1 MTGKK
6 EKTISGAMYSAPN
19 LEHNLRTHIP
29 PNSVEER
36 RHLNWVYTKDSE
48 ITLKQVYE
56 KLFGKPYK
64 EWRDREIKK
73 GRGKRFP
80 PTYYEKIEQDKQ
92 KHLCYEIIWQIGDMR
107 DTGFVYTPE
116 DAAKAQDMLDEFAK
130 YILEL
135 PEVCVVT
142 QKELDDPN
150 WKPPFEAGLI
160 VHHMVYHGDENSPHI
175 HMTYIPYTTNS
186 SKGAPIQNAFAQT
199 FKDLGYP
206 TTMRQAVTET
216 GDLVWQK
223 DEDGNLKPQM
233 KRDRY
238 GGADWVETQKA
249 VLQDMMLREFGW
261 ERFYKGS
268 NPRGNLLLSDYR
280 REKAAE
286 MAKKEERKLEDIKH
300 KVVTGQATIQAQAEQ
315 MEAMLESLD
324 KGTEAERQL
333 SVRITDKNAELDD
346 VLRNLADKSTKLDE
360 VKQDLTDKKS
370 EVREQEQKLML
381 IKEDAEV
388 TVQKAHY
395 AEELIDYFKNTNSG
409 EREKAYFEKMLDLKY
424 ENECLKC
431 ENEVLKAEN
440 RSLKAKLE
448 KAYDFMR
455 QFTINGMN
463 MLEHFLRSIGEWV
476 QQKVAGMSR

>member
-48 ITLKQVYE
+48 ITLQQVYE
-56 KLFGKPYK
+56 KLFAKPYK

-107 DTGFVYTPE
+107 DTGFIYTPD
-116 DAAKAQDMLDEFAK
+116 DAYRAQDLLDEFAK
-130 YILEL
+130 YLLEL

-142 QKELDDPN
+142 QKELDDPS

-249 VLQDMMLREFGW
+249 VLQDMMLKEFGW

-268 NPRGNLLLSDYR
+268 NLRGNLLLSDYR

-286 MAKKEERKLEDIKH
+286 MAKEEERKLEDIKDQ
-300 KVVTGQATIQAQAEQ
+300 VVTGQATIQA
-315 MEAMLESLD
+315 
-324 KGTEAERQL
+324 
-333 SVRITDKNAELDD
+333 
-346 VLRNLADKSTKLDE
+346 
-360 VKQDLTDKKS
+360 
-370 EVREQEQKLML
+370 
-381 IKEDAEV
+381 
-388 TVQKAHY
+388 
-395 AEELIDYFKNTNSG
+395 
-409 EREKAYFEKMLDLKY
+409 
-424 ENECLKC
+424 
-431 ENEVLKAEN
+431 
-440 RSLKAKLE
+440 
-448 KAYDFMR
+448 
-455 QFTINGMN
+455 
-463 MLEHFLRSIGEWV
+463 
-476 QQKVAGMSR
+476 

>member
-29 PNSVEER
+29 PNSVEEQ

-48 ITLKQVYE
+48 ITLQQVYE
-56 KLFGKPYK
+56 KLFAKPYK

-107 DTGFVYTPE
+107 DTGFIYTPD
-116 DAAKAQDMLDEFAK
+116 DAHRAQDLLDEFAK
-130 YILEL
+130 YLLEL

-142 QKELDDPN
+142 QKELDDPS
-150 WKPPFEAGLI
+150 WKPPFDAGLI

-199 FKDLGYP
+199 FKDLGFP

-249 VLQDMMLREFGW
+249 VLQDMMLKEFGW

-286 MAKKEERKLEDIKH
+286 MAKEEERKLENIKD
-300 KVVTGQATIQAQAEQ
+300 KVATGQATIQAQAEQ

-324 KGTEAERQL
+324 KGAEAERQL
-333 SVRITDKNAELDD
+333 TARISEKSAELDE
-346 VLRNLADKSTKLDE
+346 VLQN
-360 VKQDLTDKKS
+360 LTDKKS
-370 EVREQEQKLML
+370 EVQERERKLTL
-381 IKEDAEV
+381 IKEDTAV
-388 TVQKAHY
+388 MVQKAQF
-395 AEELIDYFKNTNSG
+395 AEELIDYFKNTNTG
-409 EREKAYFEKMLDLKY
+409 DREKAYFEKMIDLRY
-424 ENECLKC
+424 ENECLKRQ
-431 ENEVLKAEN
+431 NEELKTEN
-440 RSLKAKLE
+440 RTLKAKLE

>member
-48 ITLKQVYE
+48 ITLQQVYE
-56 KLFGKPYK
+56 KLFAKPYK

-107 DTGFVYTPE
+107 DTGFVYTPD
-116 DAAKAQDMLDEFAK
+116 DANRAQDLLDEFAK
-130 YILEL
+130 YLLEL

-142 QKELDDPN
+142 QKELDDPS
-150 WKPPFEAGLI
+150 WKPPFDAGLI

-186 SKGAPIQNAFAQT
+186 SKGAPVQNAFAQT

-206 TTMRQAVTET
+206 TTMKQAVAET
-216 GDLVWQK
+216 GDLIWKK

-249 VLQDMMLREFGW
+249 VLQDMMLKEFGW

-268 NPRGNLLLSDYR
+268 NPRGNLILSDYR

-286 MAKKEERKLEDIKH
+286 MAKEEERKLENIKD
-300 KVVTGQATIQAQAEQ
+300 KVATGQATIQAQAEQ

-324 KGTEAERQL
+324 KGAEAERQL
-333 SVRITDKNAELDD
+333 SIRITDKNSELDD
-346 VLRNLADKSTKLDE
+346 VLRNLADKSTELDE

-370 EVREQEQKLML
+370 EVREQEQKLTL
-381 IKEDAEV
+381 IKEDADE
-388 TVQKAHY
+388 TIQKAKF
-395 AEELIDYFKNTNSG
+395 AEELIDYFRNINSG
-409 EREKAYFEKMLDLKY
+409 DREKAYFEKMLDLKY
-424 ENECLKC
+424 ENECLKQ
-431 ENEVLKAEN
+431 ENQELKAEN
-440 RSLKAKLE
+440 RSLRAKLE
-448 KAYDFMR
+448 KACDFMR
-455 QFTINGMN
+455 QFTINGIN

>member
-1 MTGKK
+1 MANKK
-6 EKTISGAMYSAPN
+6 KKTISGAMYSKPN
-19 LEHNLRTHIP
+19 LEHNLREHIP

-36 RHLNWVYTKDSE
+36 RYLNLVYTKDE
-48 ITLKQVYE
+48 DVTLEQVYD
-56 KLFGKPYK
+56 KLFAASYQ
-64 EWRDREIKK
+64 EWREKEIKK

-80 PTYYEKIEQDKQ
+80 ETYYEKIKQDKQ
-92 KHLCYEIIWQIGDMR
+92 KHLTYEIIWQIGDMR
-107 DTGFVYTPE
+107 DTGFNLNLE
-116 DAAKAQDMLDEFAK
+116 DADKAQALLDDFAI
-130 YILEL
+130 YLLEL

-199 FKDLGYP
+199 FKDLGFP
-206 TTMRQAVTET
+206 TTMKQAVTET
-216 GDLVWQK
+216 GDLIWQK

-286 MAKKEERKLEDIKH
+286 MAKEEERKLDDIKD
-300 KVVTGQATIQAQAEQ
+300 KVATGQVTIQAQAEQ
-315 MEAMLESLD
+315 LEVMLESLD
-324 KGTEAERQL
+324 KGAEAERRLIAQ
-333 SVRITDKNAELDD
+333 ITRKSAELDE
-346 VLRNLADKSTKLDE
+346 VL
-360 VKQDLTDKKS
+360 QDLTDKKS
-370 EVREQEQKLML
+370 EVREQEQKITL

-388 TVQKAHY
+388 TVQKAHF

-409 EREKAYFEKMLDLKY
+409 DREKAYFEKMIDLRY
-424 ENECLKC
+424 ENECLKQQ
-431 ENEVLKAEN
+431 NEELKTEN
-440 RSLKAKLE
+440 RTLKAKLE
-448 KAYDFMR
+448 KACDFMR
-455 QFTINGMN
+455 QFTISGMN

-476 QQKVAGMSR
+476 QQKVAGMNR

>member
-48 ITLKQVYE
+48 ITLQQVYE
-56 KLFGKPYK
+56 KLFAKPYK

-73 GRGKRFP
+73 GLGKRFP

-107 DTGFVYTPE
+107 DTGFIYTPD
-116 DAAKAQDMLDEFAK
+116 DANRAQDLLDEFAK
-130 YILEL
+130 YLLEL

-142 QKELDDPN
+142 QKELDDPS
-150 WKPPFEAGLI
+150 WKPPFDAGLI

-186 SKGAPIQNAFAQT
+186 SKGAPVQNAFAQT

-206 TTMRQAVTET
+206 TTMKQAVAET
-216 GDLVWQK
+216 GDLIWKK

-238 GGADWVETQKA
+238 GGADWVETQK
-249 VLQDMMLREFGW
+249 VILQDMMLKEFGW

-286 MAKKEERKLEDIKH
+286 MAKEEERKLEDIKD

-324 KGTEAERQL
+324 KGAEAERQL
-333 SVRITDKNAELDD
+333 SIRITDKNSELDD
-346 VLRNLADKSTKLDE
+346 VLRNLADKSTELDE

-370 EVREQEQKLML
+370 EVREQEQKLTL
-381 IKEDAEV
+381 IKEDADE
-388 TVQKAHY
+388 TIQKAKF
-395 AEELIDYFKNTNSG
+395 AEELIDYFRNINSG
-409 EREKAYFEKMLDLKY
+409 DREKAYFEKMLDLKY
-424 ENECLKC
+424 ENECLKQ
-431 ENEVLKAEN
+431 ENQELKAEN
-440 RSLKAKLE
+440 RSLRAKLE
-448 KAYDFMR
+448 KACDFMR
-455 QFTINGMN
+455 QFTINGIN